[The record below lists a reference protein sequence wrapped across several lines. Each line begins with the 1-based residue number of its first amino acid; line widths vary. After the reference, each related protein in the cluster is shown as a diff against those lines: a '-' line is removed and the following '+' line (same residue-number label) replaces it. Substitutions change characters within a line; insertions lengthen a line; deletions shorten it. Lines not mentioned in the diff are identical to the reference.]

1 MGKAFGG
8 KVVLI
13 TGAGAGIG
21 EAAAQKMAAAGA
33 KVVVNSISGSGLL
46 VVQQLLREQ
55 CEAAFFQADISK
67 EKEVEKL
74 VAFTLARYG
83 ALHVVVN
90 NAGVVLNGNVEETSL
105 EQWNH
110 TMAVN
115 VTGAYL
121 VSKHCL
127 PFLRQ
132 TAGTIVNVSSVAA
145 IKGTPNR
152 AAYSASKGALLS
164 LSKAMA
170 ADYFKENVR
179 VNCVCPGTVES
190 PSLQGRIE
198 NSPNPQKA
206 KEAFVA
212 RQPIGRL
219 GTPAEIAE
227 AILFAASE
235 ETGYFTGGCLVVDGG
250 VTT

>member
-1 MGKAFGG
+1 MEKTFGG

-21 EAAAQKMAAAGA
+21 EATAQKMAAAGA
-33 KVVVNSISGSGLL
+33 KVVVNSISGSGQL
-46 VVQQLLREQ
+46 VAQKLVLQQRD
-55 CEAAFFQADISK
+55 AAFFRADISK
-67 EKEVEKL
+67 EEEVEKL

-83 ALHVVVN
+83 ALHVVVT
-90 NAGVVLNGNVEETSL
+90 NAGVVPSGNVEETTL

-145 IKGTPNR
+145 IKGTQNR

-170 ADYFKENVR
+170 TDYFKENVR
-179 VNCVCPGTVES
+179 VNCVCPGT
-190 PSLQGRIE
+190 
-198 NSPNPQKA
+198 
-206 KEAFVA
+206 
-212 RQPIGRL
+212 
-219 GTPAEIAE
+219 
-227 AILFAASE
+227 
-235 ETGYFTGGCLVVDGG
+235 
-250 VTT
+250 